1 MNRIAALALAAA
13 LGLGVADAQADGIRR
28 VEVHFPKGAT
38 GATLK
43 DRLKGDETV
52 DYRLGAKAGQTM
64 TVTMKTDNASAY
76 FNVLPP
82 GSQGEAVFVGSTSGE
97 RYEGALSADGVWTI
111 RVYLM
116 RNAARRGE
124 AAHYT
129 LDVAV
134 AAAAAAAPAS
144 DAKVPGT
151 DFHATGEIPC
161 AVGAGAPMGSC
172 RFGVTREGA
181 GAAIVTVF
189 RPDGRPRIIIFQGG
203 EATGADIAQSEGDIA
218 FKASRAGDLTTV
230 TVGAERYEIPDA
242 VPLGG

>member
-1 MNRIAALALAAA
+1 MNRIATLALAAV
-13 LGLGVADAQADGIRR
+13 LGLGAASAQADDIRR

-52 DYRLGAKAGQTM
+52 DYRLSARTGQTM

-82 GSQGEAVFVGSTSGE
+82 GSQGEAVFIGSTSGE

-116 RNAARRGE
+116 RNAARRDE
-124 AAHYT
+124 VARYT

-134 AAAAAAAPAS
+134 AAATAPAS
-144 DAKVPGT
+144 DARVAGT

-172 RFGVTREGA
+172 RFGVTRGGA
-181 GAAIVTVF
+181 GAAMVTVF
-189 RPDGRPRIIIFQGG
+189 RPDGRRRTIIFEGG
-203 EATGADIAQSEGDIA
+203 EAVGADIAQSEGDIA

-230 TVGAERYEIPDA
+230 TVGAERYEVPDA
-242 VPLGG
+242 APFGG